1 MRRAADGVA
10 TGSETD
16 PPGRALPLTPSVP
29 EGGEWTMSA
38 PTMKPGD
45 TVRVTVTKV
54 LPFAVL
60 VETATGLPGLV
71 RHVGPQ
77 HGDVI
82 NVNVTAVDNDQ
93 HRFSGILP
101 TP

>member
-1 MRRAADGVA
+1 M
-10 TGSETD
+10 SE
-16 PPGRALPLTPSVP
+16 
-29 EGGEWTMSA
+29 
-38 PTMKPGD
+38 PTVQPGD

-60 VETATGLPGLV
+60 VETATGMPGLV
-71 RHVGPQ
+71 KHVGPR

-82 NVNVTAVDNDQ
+82 TVTVTAVDNDQ
-93 HRFSGILP
+93 RRFSGILP